1 MNQRRFEELGI
12 LKQKTRIGIFG
23 SFYEDHKKE
32 LTELQQHLH
41 DTLGYDARISENL
54 EKDLS
59 RFHPEKSIRDYT
71 VSELLIEDSHIHILV
86 FPFPKK
92 TDPHHLSQS
101 VTMEFT
107 MIRERKKPYVIV
119 LVEEGLQE
127 NIRNSFGGVMKGS
140 LKVENPGFE
149 YEIIE
154 YNKIKDTFSELTM
167 ILYRFIREIWET
179 HFHELN

>member
-1 MNQRRFEELGI
+1 M
-12 LKQKTRIGIFG
+12 
-23 SFYEDHKKE
+23 
-32 LTELQQHLH
+32 
-41 DTLGYDARISENL
+41 GYDARISENL

-101 VTMEFT
+101 VTMEYT

-154 YNKIKDTFSELTM
+154 YNKIKDTYSELTM

-179 HFHELN
+179 HFHPTFRSLLCEIIFFMMRPKQSNNFPNRFIQIENFGDDSAFNPK